1 MVCKIIYVLMNWFL
15 VFHIKLLT
23 FQNAFITD
31 LGTSEYPWQLTASL
45 QSGTG
50 HPSAVLNG
58 TLEVNATD
66 GWFIFTDLSVS
77 HMGTGYILN
86 FNVTSPA
93 AATNFS
99 ISSQEFDVDG
109 RPIKANVV
117 AKTAGDITKNSR
129 FSITLDLRDENTD
142 DIITD
147 IAWRVSYS
155 FVM

>member
-1 MVCKIIYVLMNWFL
+1 M
-15 VFHIKLLT
+15 
-23 FQNAFITD
+23 
-31 LGTSEYPWQLTASL
+31 GTSEYPWQLTASL

-58 TLEVNATD
+58 TLEVSATD
-66 GWFIFTDLSVS
+66 GWFNFTDLSVS

-99 ISSQEFDVDG
+99 ISSQSFDVEG
-109 RPIKANVV
+109 RPIKANVA

-129 FSITLDLRDENTD
+129 FSVCLDLRDENTD

-147 IAWRVSYS
+147 IAWRVGSS
-155 FVM
+155 CLL